1 MTVRTPRV
9 AELGKFMPASQL
21 GMKPTNL
28 ASPIAGKV
36 VAIKCKVG
44 DMVKAGGE
52 LAIIEAMKMENV
64 IYADYDVTIKKI
76 HAKDGDSLISGQ
88 LVLEFA

>member
-1 MTVRTPRV
+1 
-9 AELGKFMPASQL
+9 
-21 GMKPTNL
+21 
-28 ASPIAGKV
+28 
-36 VAIKCKVG
+36 VG
-44 DMVKAGGE
+44 DTVKAGGE

-76 HAKDGDSLISGQ
+76 HAKDGESLISGQ